1 MKSITDLQN
10 YFQDS
15 IDAFQMHDEPKN
27 LNSPVNYIMGLG
39 GKRIRPIFVL
49 AACEAFNG
57 NIKRALDPAMAIEVF
72 HNFTLMH
79 DDIMDEAPLRRG
91 KSTTHMKYD
100 TNTAILSGDVML
112 IYAYKLLEK
121 LEGSL
126 FMKIFNIFNHTAVQV
141 CEGQRLDLNF
151 ETQDKVEIDEYIK
164 MIEYKTAV
172 LLGCSLKVGAYLGNA
187 NDSDANNMYDF
198 GRNLGIAFQIQDDI
212 LDTYGD
218 QGEFGKKIGGDIIQ
232 NKKTF
237 LLIKALENANGSISE
252 TLNHYLSINDNDALK
267 INGVIDVF
275 DKLNVRKEAELAKQY
290 YTNQAFDHLDKV
302 RLDDES
308 KSVLYALSDNLIKR
322 IS

>member
-1 MKSITDLQN
+1 MKSISDLQN

-15 IDAFQMHDEPKN
+15 IDYFQMHDEPKF

-57 NIKRALDPAMAIEVF
+57 DMRRALDPAMAIEVF

-100 TNTAILSGDVML
+100 INTAILSGDVML
-112 IYAYKLLEK
+112 IYAYKLLEN

-141 CEGQRLDLNF
+141 CAGQRLDLNF
-151 ETQDKVEIDEYIK
+151 ETQERVEIDEYIK
-164 MIEYKTAV
+164 MIEFKTAV
-172 LLGCSLKVGAYLGNA
+172 LLGCSLKVGSYLGNA
-187 NDSDANNMYDF
+187 NDIDADNMYNF

-237 LLIKALENANGSISE
+237 LLIKALENANGSNSE
-252 TLNHYLSINDNDALK
+252 SLNHYLSINNNDSLK

-275 DKLNVRKEAELAKQY
+275 DKLNVRKEAELAKKL
-290 YTNQAFDHLDKV
+290 YTDKAFEHLDKV
-302 RLDDES
+302 RLDDLS
-308 KSVLYALSDNLIKR
+308 KSVLYELSDNLIKR
-322 IS
+322 IK